1 MSTPTVTSVR
11 AKVKRAA
18 AAEGFYLKLS
28 HSQAKSTW
36 SAHLRVGE
44 GYSSGARDAGLKTW
58 RELNRTGTLADWLR
72 QVLTVE
78 ELRTVSVE
86 VEVDNNDYSTDY
98 FHMYWSRV
106 LPDWQSYVELGSV
119 SSGWA
124 ADLLGVDE
132 HGSRYDRGTRHFTR
146 SEVAALA
153 PSEAHALALAFFVT
167 RVQYCRNAPAI
178 DRFTKLNEAGR
189 NLFEA
194 MLPDWGAGVSD
205 LLDAVEVLV
214 PQEAPAAPA
223 APVVEPEVPV
233 QGLTEQPQALTD
245 YFGRLLHEPK
255 RDFGQAVWFA
265 LRNGTPV
272 PSHEAHWADDVI
284 TRVRRY
290 ASA

>member
-1 MSTPTVTSVR
+1 MKTPTVTSVR

-28 HSQAKSTW
+28 HSKATDTW

-58 RELNRTGTLADWLR
+58 RDLNRTGTLADWLR
-72 QVLTVE
+72 QVLTAE

-106 LPDWQSYVELGSV
+106 LPDWESYVELGSV

-132 HGSRYDRGTRHFTR
+132 HGSRYDRGTRHFTK
-146 SEVAALA
+146 SEVATLA
-153 PSEAHALALAFFVT
+153 PSEAHAWALAFIRTYERGARSAAV
-167 RVQYCRNAPAI
+167 I
-178 DRFTKLNEAGR
+178 DRLANFNEAR
-189 NLFEA
+189 RSLFAA
-194 MLPDWGAGVSD
+194 MMPDWVAGVSD
-205 LLDAVEVLV
+205 LLDAVEALV
-214 PQEAPAAPA
+214 PQEAPAAPVTPA
-223 APVVEPEVPV
+223 AEPEVPV
-233 QGLTEQPQALTD
+233 QGLTEQPQALAD